1 MLCLLSV
8 LPLTAAAPPSPPP
21 LPDRRCCCSP
31 GNPRDPIGEESSP
44 GAAPRQVHG
53 GRAVWGRP
61 RGRAWTQPPCV
72 LQVAQRSLR
81 GALLPSSCC
90 TATVPGQPCPLQ
102 GRRWRRVQSQHRVPS
117 ALPRQ
122 RTHVACGAAP
132 FLPPPPLP
140 LTNSLCSRSRNKC
153 PSPCPVPTA
162 LLGALHKVGTP
173 LGGTVH
179 WRRER
184 TGKGQE
190 VHEWELV
197 KGTQMRQPGHWR
209 GVCTTVTHTKKGRL
223 HQTGVEWEGWDQQA
237 HTWGKQTKK

>member
-1 MLCLLSV
+1 MHVTVAAASSPFLSV
-8 LPLTAAAPPSPPP
+8 SVCSLVALLIVCAPSHHRYSPFPPP
-21 LPDRRCCCSP
+21 LPGRRCCCSP
-31 GNPRDPIGEESSP
+31 GNPRDPLGEESSP

-81 GALLPSSCC
+81 GALFPSSCC

-132 FLPPPPLP
+132 FP

-162 LLGALHKVGTP
+162 LLGALHKVGP
-173 LGGTVH
+173 HLEEQCIGEGS
-179 WRRER
+179 EQAK
-184 TGKGQE
+184 GKKYTSGS
-190 VHEWELV
+190 W
-197 KGTQMRQPGHWR
+197 
-209 GVCTTVTHTKKGRL
+209 
-223 HQTGVEWEGWDQQA
+223 
-237 HTWGKQTKK
+237 